1 MSIQEIGSVSAQPP
15 IVQGKAIKSMPTPV
29 VKEASQPS
37 AEEVQASVNKINQGL
52 QDSKVSLN
60 FSIDDKTK
68 IPVIKVTNTATGD
81 VVMQFPSKVVLAVS
95 EAIDGK
101 QVGALIRNKA

>member
-15 IVQGKAIKSMPTPV
+15 IVQGKAIKSTPTPV

-37 AEEVQASVNKINQGL
+37 TEEVQASVNKINQGL